1 MSYIDL
7 FNSNTVGSS
16 DIDKI
21 SLNNETVD
29 FLCNKMKI
37 DIYLEILKFI
47 DDIKDNN
54 NLYILF
60 MFLDEKIN
68 EAIKNYY
75 MYICLINYKKD
86 LLDFRSM
93 NTYSTGVRFGIIIDN
108 IKDYNITEI
117 ENLINLIYE
126 NKNEY
131 DKKIY
136 DKYREFIENYIEN
149 NKFDYILF
157 IIIYEIIKLNLI
169 VDFANNRPNFNK
181 NIFNIKDIIK
191 KYFDN
196 ELLIDHYTY
205 LSISYIY
212 GYNYLITLFNN
223 NERDIYFLKIK
234 DIIKYIFLTNYINI
248 DNTYAMICINI
259 YLYQLNEL
267 GSSITIKEKEKII
280 ITLLSR
286 LLLQTNTF
294 YLNNYTNYLNI
305 DNYTENPEPKI
316 DNFITIF
323 KTIINK
329 ISYQQLKNFINK
341 LNSLTD
347 CDSDDIKFITNSEI
361 EFKLYGGFGSQ
372 HLKPLE
378 TIEEISEDIIEIE
391 EIENKLS
398 FKDPTYLLNYI
409 PMNYC
414 KRNKLIIFINE
425 NKN

>member
-1 MSYIDL
+1 MSYSDL
-7 FNSNTVGSS
+7 FNSNKVESS
-16 DIDKI
+16 AIGKI
-21 SLNNETVD
+21 SLNNESVD

-60 MFLDEKIN
+60 MFLDDKIN
-68 EAIKNYY
+68 KAIKNYY
-75 MYICLINYKKD
+75 MYICLSNYKINVFKYH
-86 LLDFRSM
+86 SM
-93 NTYSTGVRFGIIIDN
+93 FTLFTDN

-117 ENLINLIYE
+117 EELINLNYE
-126 NKNEY
+126 NENEY
-131 DKKIY
+131 NKNIY
-136 DKYREFIENYIEN
+136 DNYREFIENYIEN

-157 IIIYEIIKLNLI
+157 IIIYEIIKLNFI
-169 VDFANNRPNFNK
+169 VDFANNK
-181 NIFNIKDIIK
+181 ANINYIKDKIK

-196 ELLIDHYTY
+196 EVLIDHYTY

-212 GYNYLITLFNN
+212 GYNYLITLFDYND
-223 NERDIYFLKIK
+223 NEKDIYFLKIK

-305 DNYTENPEPKI
+305 DNSTENPEPKI

-341 LNSLTD
+341 LNSFTD

-361 EFKLYGGFGSQ
+361 EFKLYGGVGNQYLPS
-372 HLKPLE
+372 LK
-378 TIEEISEDIIEIE
+378 TIAEDIIEIE
-391 EIENKLS
+391 KIEKIENKLS

-414 KRNKLIIFINE
+414 KRNKLIIFINQ